1 MNFYFR
7 HATPCNLA
15 LPLLYRKLSSK
26 RPYTLFGDSRTTMI
40 TFDLRETLI
49 PFSLLQVANAFREMK
64 PGEQIEI
71 FAGVTPIDAAILK
84 DVMLILPRTD
94 YDLISRESRV
104 NDDPV
109 TRLILRKKQSLKTHQ
124 QKGDSS
130 CQQSI

>member
-1 MNFYFR
+1 M
-7 HATPCNLA
+7 L
-15 LPLLYRKLSSK
+15 
-26 RPYTLFGDSRTTMI
+26 

-64 PGEQIEI
+64 PGQEIEI
-71 FAGVTPIDAAILK
+71 FAGVTHIDAVILK

-94 YDLISRESRV
+94 YDLISRENRV

-109 TRLILRKKQSLKTHQ
+109 MRQILRKKQSLKTHQ